1 MYPPSFPAR
10 PAHGGLPV
18 HLQRLGQVLAA
29 LAERLRESL
38 ADAVG
43 RTAADA
49 LREAVQAALR
59 GPDCPQQPR
68 LTSSPTG
75 RPGPAPRY
83 FERDEPSWRSQS
95 GTLARR
101 ERFYQDEFD
110 PDDPYERD
118 FYDDEPD
125 PDELPARQEVADP
138 RLRRQALAAGLQAA
152 AWFWAR
158 HAGRAALPAALAV
171 GLAAGLLTLSDGGQL
186 GAAALVASG
195 LSLLYL
201 ADLVRWLG
209 TLLASA

>member
-1 MYPPSFPAR
+1 MYSPSFPAR
-10 PAHGGLPV
+10 PAHGGLPA

-59 GPDCPQQPR
+59 APDSSLPR
-68 LTSSPTG
+68 LTSAPTG
-75 RPGPAPRY
+75 RAGPAPRFY
-83 FERDEPSWRSQS
+83 DRDEPPWRGQG

-101 ERFYQDEFD
+101 ERFHEDDLDRDES
-110 PDDPYERD
+110 YERD

-125 PDELPARQEVADP
+125 PDELPTRQEAP
-138 RLRRQALAAGLQAA
+138 GSGAQRRALATGLQAA

-158 HAGRAALPAALAV
+158 QAGRASVPAALAV

-201 ADLVRWLG
+201 ADLVRWLS
-209 TLLASA
+209 TLLAGA